1 VSRSGLD
8 QLARVIDAACPVGDW
23 LRESPGASHRLGTSA
38 RGLSALTP
46 GGIAE
51 NRGKRLFGFRKNA
64 AIAATMAG
72 QLQIQRY
79 AKNDGRIVHV
89 TTVPEEAFRYLDV
102 PLHELP

>member
-1 VSRSGLD
+1 
-8 QLARVIDAACPVGDW
+8 
-23 LRESPGASHRLGTSA
+23 
-38 RGLSALTP
+38 
-46 GGIAE
+46 
-51 NRGKRLFGFRKNA
+51 
-64 AIAATMAG
+64 MAG